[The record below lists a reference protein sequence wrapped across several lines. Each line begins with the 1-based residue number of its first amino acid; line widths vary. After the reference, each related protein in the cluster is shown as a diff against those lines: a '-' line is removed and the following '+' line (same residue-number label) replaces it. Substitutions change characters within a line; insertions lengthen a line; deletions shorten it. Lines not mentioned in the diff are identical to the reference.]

1 MVPGFAP
8 GGAGVRHGLN
18 LPRFRSKKV
27 PMSWAPTSCHCRA
40 LPVAIILAALAQ
52 EAAAQSR
59 GGVAP
64 PSPVQALQAPSQSST
79 AQNVPIPPMP
89 IPNVPG
95 ASILNPDATIPP
107 TTAPLVLPSN
117 PRPPLPQMRPG
128 EAVLALSA
136 RFRPDG
142 RAITGGL
149 HWRVYADRPDPSGA
163 FRLVKEDRSPHP
175 VLTLPP
181 GGYVVHVAFGLA
193 SAVRPVQLRAEP
205 AEAVFDIPAGGLT
218 LKGQVGDVRIP
229 SSQIAFDIFPGSQ
242 FEPGEKRPIASGVAT
257 GDVVLIPEGT
267 YYILSKYGDGNSV
280 VRSDI
285 RVQAGKLTDVTVT
298 HRAAAIM
305 LKLVP
310 NKGGEALANTDWAV
324 MSPGGDVISESK
336 GAFPRVILAEGEY
349 KIIARNDNKTY
360 QQDLKVITGVD
371 GEIEVL
377 AR

>member
-1 MVPGFAP
+1 M
-8 GGAGVRHGLN
+8 
-18 LPRFRSKKV
+18 LPATIV
-27 PMSWAPTSCHCRA
+27 
-40 LPVAIILAALAQ
+40 LLVLAAHG
-52 EAAAQSR
+52 AAAQSR
-59 GGVAP
+59 GGIAP
-64 PSPVQALQAPSQSST
+64 PSPVQALRAPPQSST

-89 IPNVPG
+89 IPNAPG
-95 ASILNPDATIPP
+95 ASILNPDATSPSP
-107 TTAPLVLPSN
+107 TAPLVLPSS
-117 PRPPLPQMRPG
+117 PPPPLPQMRPG
-128 EAVLALSA
+128 EGALALSA
-136 RFRPDG
+136 RFGPDG

-149 HWRVYADRPDPSGA
+149 HWRIYADRPDPSGA
-163 FRLVKEDRSPHP
+163 FRLVREERSPRP
-175 VLTLPP
+175 VLNLPP

-229 SSQIAFDIFPGSQ
+229 SGQIAFDIFPGSQ
-242 FEPGEKRPIASGVAT
+242 FEPGEKRPVASNVAT
-257 GDVVLIPEGT
+257 GDVVLVPEGT

-324 MSPGGDVISESK
+324 VSPAGDVITESK